1 MSSPRSAIVSTMII
15 VLTLALMAMPGVGA
29 AQEQVTLRVWDQFTD
44 SKAEAVVAV
53 YDAFMEAHP
62 NVTIE
67 REVVTDQQMR
77 QTVNTALA
85 SGTGPDVIYY
95 APGPGYAGVLAE
107 AGLIQPLDDLANE
120 YGWHDRIAAAALEQA
135 EID

>member
-1 MSSPRSAIVSTMII
+1 M
-15 VLTLALMAMPGVGA
+15 
-29 AQEQVTLRVWDQFTD
+29 D
-44 SKAEAVVAV
+44 AV
-53 YDAFMEAHP
+53 YAAFTAAHP

-95 APGPGYAGVLAE
+95 APGPGYAGVLAK
-107 AGLIQPLDDLANE
+107 AGLILPLDDLASSTA
-120 YGWHDRIAAAALEQA
+120 GTIASRRRRSSKPRSTACST
-135 EID
+135 DCRWRST

>member
-1 MSSPRSAIVSTMII
+1 MSSPRSAVVSALL
-15 VLTLALMAMPGVGA
+15 VLLTVAAMLVPGAGA
-29 AQEQVTLRVWDQFTD
+29 AQEQVTLRVWDQFTGPEG
-44 SKAEAVVAV
+44 EAVDAV
-53 YDAFMEAHP
+53 YDAFTTAHP

-107 AGLIQPLDDLANE
+107 AGLIQPLDDLAKE
-120 YGWHDRIAAAALEQA
+120 YG
-135 EID
+135 